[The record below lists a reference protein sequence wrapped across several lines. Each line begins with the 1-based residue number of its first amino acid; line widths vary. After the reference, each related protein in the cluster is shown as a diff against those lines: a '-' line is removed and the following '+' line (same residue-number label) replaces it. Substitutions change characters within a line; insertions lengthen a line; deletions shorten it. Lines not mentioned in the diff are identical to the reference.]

1 MSMEKKLAQ
10 ARQEGFEDG
19 MKMGEAI
26 STAVLNTLLTA
37 ISEKYSI
44 PPKELDTLGGKV
56 LQPIAEGCACL
67 GMEVA
72 EQSGSPLDKVM
83 ARRQLTLIQRG
94 DMLLDEWRKRKTNED
109 NEDNS

>member
-10 ARQEGFEDG
+10 ARQEGFRDG

-44 PPKELDTLGGKV
+44 PPKELDTLG
-56 LQPIAEGCACL
+56 CACL
-67 GMEVA
+67 GMEVV